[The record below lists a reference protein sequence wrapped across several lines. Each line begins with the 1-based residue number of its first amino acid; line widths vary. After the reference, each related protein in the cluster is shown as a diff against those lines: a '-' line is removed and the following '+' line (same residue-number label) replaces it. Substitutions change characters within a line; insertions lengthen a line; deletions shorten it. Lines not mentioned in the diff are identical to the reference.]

1 MGGTGGGI
9 CYNDEEFKEIVGNGL
24 HYSPATQCLIE
35 NQSLALKKLNMKLC
49 DKRQC
54 YRCL

>member
-9 CYNDEEFKEIVGNGL
+9 CHNDAELKEVVSNGL

-35 NQSLALKKLNMKLC
+35 NQSQVIKKSNMKLC
-49 DKRQC
+49 VIK
-54 YRCL
+54 